1 MVQKLDEIIIL
12 GTLYTVECFVKR
24 KDTFDISQFIKLSRD
39 PSKNKI
45 LRISKPD
52 NLDLFTSQYG
62 KVDDN
67 TLYIN
72 WIKLS
77 KFYKGIYFKAS
88 AFNGRETDIP
98 YKDKTMKSWINHDM
112 YPDFIGKVVIFVHRD
127 TEIIGEKITK
137 PFKGS
142 VVSELE
148 FDEEDFIDVKEKS
161 DLSKIVIIDDI
172 KSFDVFTRRYGF
184 VKDKFIDLKWDEIK
198 KDYKGFYIENSK
210 IIQGNRYKVA
220 FLSDKRYGSW
230 LVNNNIKLSA
240 IYLFEQINK

>member
-1 MVQKLDEIIIL
+1 MAQKFDEIIIF

-24 KDTFDISQFIKLSRD
+24 KDTFDRSQFIKLNRD

-45 LRISKPD
+45 LRISKSD
-52 NLDLFTSQYG
+52 NLDLFTQQYG
-62 KVDDN
+62 KVNNN

-77 KFYKGIYFKAS
+77 KFYKGVYFKES
-88 AFNGRETDIP
+88 AFNGREIDIP
-98 YKDKTMKSWINHDM
+98 YKDTTMKSWINHDM
-112 YPDFIGKVVIFVHRD
+112 YPNFIGKVIIFVHRD
-127 TEIIGEKITK
+127 SEIVGEKITE
-137 PFKGS
+137 PFKGT

-148 FDEEDFIDVKEKS
+148 FDEDDFIDVKDKS
-161 DLSKIVIIDDI
+161 DQTKIVIMDNI

-198 KDYKGFYIENSK
+198 KHYKGFYIENNR
-210 IIQGNRYKVA
+210 IIRGNRYKVA

-230 LVNNNIKLSA
+230 LVNNDIKLGA
-240 IYLFEQINK
+240 IYLFE